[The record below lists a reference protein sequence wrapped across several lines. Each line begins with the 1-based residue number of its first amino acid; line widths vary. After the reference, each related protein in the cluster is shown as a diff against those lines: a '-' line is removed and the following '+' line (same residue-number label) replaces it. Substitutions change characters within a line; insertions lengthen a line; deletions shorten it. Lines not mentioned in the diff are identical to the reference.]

1 MTESS
6 SNRIPTVI
14 VLAGGLGTRLR
25 SVVADQ
31 PKILAPI
38 GLHPYLHHLLKWAE
52 QQGIEHMH
60 FCLGFM
66 AEKVVAW
73 LQESDSTIQFS
84 WQVETEQLGTGGA
97 VKLAL
102 AQADLSTADELLI
115 CNGDTFVDFSMSE
128 FVSKSRVVRGG
139 ILTVHVED
147 SGRFGTVKRNEQGCL
162 DCFLEKHGRS
172 EPGEINAGWYF
183 FGRELLERLAS
194 LDMISLERDFLMKT
208 DIGPIRCVDIGC
220 HFLDFGTPE
229 SFRAAQTLFKDAL

>member
-1 MTESS
+1 MV
-6 SNRIPTVI
+6 PTLV

-38 GLHPYLHHLLKWAE
+38 GRHPYLHHLLKWAE

-84 WQVETEQLGTGGA
+84 WQIETKQLGTGGA

-102 AQADLSTADELLI
+102 EQDDLSGADELLI
-115 CNGDTFVDFSMSE
+115 CNGDTFVDFSVSE
-128 FVSKSRVVRGG
+128 FVCKSRIVGGG
-139 ILTVHVED
+139 ILTVHVDD
-147 SGRFGTVKRNEQGCL
+147 SGRFGTIKRNESDCL
-162 DCFLEKHGRS
+162 DCFLEKHGRN
-172 EPGEINAGWYF
+172 EPGEINAGWYYF
-183 FGRELLERLAS
+183 DKVLLEQLFS
-194 LDMISLERDFLMKT
+194 LDVTSLERDFLMKK
-208 DIGPIRCVDIGC
+208 DLGPILCVDTGRQ
-220 HFLDFGTPE
+220 FLDFGTPE
-229 SFRAAQTLFKDAL
+229 SYQVAQTLFKDAL